1 MKCPPKIEPLEFL
14 VYVNNDEIIFTTV
27 IGQTS
32 VNKNSTVNYLIHSW
46 CRHGVSLLSEC

>member
-27 IGQTS
+27 NDQIS
-32 VNKNSTVNYLIHSW
+32 VNKNSNCELFDSYLVSSW
-46 CRHGVSLLSEC
+46 CFTSK